1 MLDKFIKS
9 ISVNYGKDELLN
21 FSFKTGKQMVNRPF
35 PFSKIKEII
44 EKYRD
49 NADVYMTFCPLAG
62 GQRKLEYAL
71 PTRIVAAD
79 IDEAKI
85 PEDFEPS
92 YYWETSPGKKQ
103 GIWIIDNEL
112 TAEEYEQIAKAM
124 SIMYDFDSAN
134 DIVHLYRLPLTKNHK
149 YKQHFDISEPIGDG
163 RIYRKK
169 KVIEKFK
176 NVKVK
181 KKKKVKKHKIKRIN
195 YDINELLE
203 KYNAKS
209 RFDKDITD
217 RSEYVFALASQMFE
231 NGAKESEVKA
241 VLEAS
246 PQDKW
251 SGIELDNQ
259 ILEIKAKTI
268 VLPRILPIKRK
279 RLKKSNNDIVIK
291 KIKDIDI
298 DSNESEWLIEDFWE
312 DSSVGM
318 IVAPPKKFKSTL
330 INNFAISV
338 ASGTPFCGK
347 NVKQG
352 GVMILQ
358 GENTLPNE
366 RRRLQK
372 IYKDAY
378 KLPIYYIET
387 QLTLDNIDLIK
398 DAIIENNIKMLVIDP
413 LYILF
418 GSGDINSQKDVTSKL
433 IKLTKLKKETG
444 VSIMVVHH
452 TKKVDSEHKISEN
465 DIYGSAFFNGW
476 YESMIMLEPTTKKR
490 NIVIH
495 TSFRNFIPSTYN
507 ASVNN
512 DLSFNIKKREE
523 ESDDNKE
530 ELSLPHKRQNRISL
544 VSGNNNIY
552 YKVGNTL
559 SRTSK
564 TGYIEKKKTYYI
576 CNCFYGKLIGLFV
589 IQYNKRF
596 YIDLIGANID
606 AVSSVVN
613 MINKTKA
620 YSDNSKLIREYLDE
634 FDFEVRSL
642 RKIKTNDI
650 ELYQSFS
657 NNVFSKIAN
666 EFKSAYIL
674 EFDKMTFDKKEKTID
689 TLIKKA
695 FENNTDVFKQNVFE
709 RMSNYAER
717 KLAK

>member
-49 NADVYMTFCPLAG
+49 NADVYMTFCPLTG

-79 IDEAKI
+79 IDEAEI
-85 PEDFEPS
+85 PKDFEPS

-112 TAEEYEQIAKAM
+112 TTEEYEQIAKAM

-149 YKQHFDISEPIGDG
+149 YKQHFDISEPIGNG
-163 RIYRKK
+163 KIYRKK

-176 NVKVK
+176 NVKIK
-181 KKKKVKKHKIKRIN
+181 KKKKIKKHKIKRIN

-203 KYNAKS
+203 KYNAKA
-209 RFDKDITD
+209 RFNKDITD

-231 NGAKESEVKA
+231 NGAKVSEVKA

-251 SGIELDNQ
+251 SGTELDNQ
-259 ILEIKAKTI
+259 IFEIKAKTT
-268 VLPRILPIKRK
+268 VLPKMLPIKRK
-279 RLKKSNNDIVIK
+279 QSKKTDNDIVIK
-291 KIKDIDI
+291 KIEDINI

-318 IVAPPKKFKSTL
+318 VVAPPKTFKSTL
-330 INNFAISV
+330 INNFAISI
-338 ASGTPFCGK
+338 ASGNSFCGK
-347 NVKQG
+347 KVKQG

-358 GENTLPNE
+358 GENTLQNE

-387 QLTLDNIDLIK
+387 QLTLDNIELVK
-398 DAIIENNIKMLVIDP
+398 DAIIDNNIKMLVIDP

-418 GSGDINSQKDVTSKL
+418 GVGDINSQKDVTSKL
-433 IKLTKLKKETG
+433 TKLTRLKKETG

-452 TKKVDSEHKISEN
+452 TKKVDSEHKMSAN

-476 YESMIMLEPTTKKR
+476 YESMIMLEPVAKER
-490 NIVIH
+490 NIIIH
-495 TSFRNFIPSTYN
+495 TSFRNFIPSKYN
-507 ASVNN
+507 ANINN
-512 DLSFNIKKREE
+512 NLSFNINEIKE
-523 ESDDNKE
+523 DDNNQKE
-530 ELSLPHKRQNRISL
+530 MSLPPKPHNKISL
-544 VSGNNNIY
+544 VCGNNNIY

-559 SRTSK
+559 SRASN
-564 TGYIEKKKTYYI
+564 TGYIERKKTYYI
-576 CNCFYGKLIGLFV
+576 CNCFCGKLIGLFV

-596 YIDLIGANID
+596 YIDLIGANQYVI
-606 AVSSVVN
+606 SSVVN

-620 YSDNSKLIREYLDE
+620 YSDNSKLIKEYLDE
-634 FDFEVRSL
+634 FDFKVHLL

-657 NNVFSKIAN
+657 NNVFSKIVN
-666 EFKSAYIL
+666 EFKNAYIL
-674 EFDKMTFDKKEKTID
+674 EFEKLNFNKDEKTID
-689 TLIKKA
+689 KLINKA
-695 FENNTDVFKQNVFE
+695 FDNNIDVFKQSVFE
-709 RMSNYAER
+709 KISDYAER

>member
-21 FSFKTGKQMVNRPF
+21 FSFKTGKQMINRPF
-35 PFSKIKEII
+35 PFCKIKEII

-71 PTRIVAAD
+71 PTRIIAAD

-112 TAEEYEQIAKAM
+112 TTEEYEQIAKAM

-149 YKQHFDISEPIGDG
+149 YKQHFDISKPIGDG

-176 NVKVK
+176 NVKIK
-181 KKKKVKKHKIKRIN
+181 KKKKIKKHKIKRIN
-195 YDINELLE
+195 YDINELLD

-209 RFDKDITD
+209 RFNKDITD

-231 NGAKESEVKA
+231 NGAKTSEVKA

-251 SGIELDNQ
+251 SGAELDNQ
-259 ILEIKAKTI
+259 IFEIKAKTTA
-268 VLPRILPIKRK
+268 LPKTLPIKGK
-279 RLKKSNNDIVIK
+279 QSKKSSNDIVIK
-291 KIKDIDI
+291 KIEDIDI
-298 DSNESEWLIEDFWE
+298 DGNESEWLIEDFWE

-318 IVAPPKKFKSTL
+318 VVAPPKTFKSTL

-358 GENTLPNE
+358 GENTLQNE

-378 KLPIYYIET
+378 KLPIYYVET
-387 QLTLDNIDLIK
+387 QLTLDNIELVK
-398 DAIIENNIKMLVIDP
+398 NAIIDNNVKMLVIDP

-418 GSGDINSQKDVTSKL
+418 GVGDINSQKDVTSKL
-433 IKLTKLKKETG
+433 TKLTKLKKETG

-452 TKKVDSEHKISEN
+452 TKKVDSEHKMSAN

-476 YESMIMLEPTTKKR
+476 YESMIMLEPVAKER
-490 NIVIH
+490 NILIH
-495 TSFRNFIPSTYN
+495 TSFRNFIPSKYN
-507 ASVNN
+507 ARIN
-512 DLSFNIKKREE
+512 DNLSFDIEEIKE
-523 ESDDNKE
+523 ESSDDKK
-530 ELSLPHKRQNRISL
+530 ELSLPSKPQNKISL
-544 VSGNNNIY
+544 VSGNDNIY
-552 YKVGNTL
+552 YKVGNAL

-576 CNCFYGKLIGLFV
+576 CNCFYSKLIGLFV

-620 YSDNSKLIREYLDE
+620 YSDNSVLIKEYLDK
-634 FDFEVRSL
+634 FDFKIHSL

-657 NNVFSKIAN
+657 NNAFSKIVN
-666 EFKSAYIL
+666 EFKNAYIL
-674 EFDKMTFDKKEKTID
+674 EFEKLNFKKDEKTID
-689 TLIKKA
+689 ALIKKA
-695 FENNTDVFKQNVFE
+695 FKNNTDIFKQNVFE
-709 RMSNYAER
+709 RISDYAER

>member
-1 MLDKFIKS
+1 MFDKFIKS

-79 IDEAKI
+79 IDEAEI
-85 PEDFEPS
+85 PKDFEPS

-163 RIYRKK
+163 KIYRKK

-176 NVKVK
+176 NVKIK
-181 KKKKVKKHKIKRIN
+181 KKKKIKKHKIKRIN
-195 YDINELLE
+195 YNINELLE
-203 KYNAKS
+203 KYNAKA
-209 RFDKDITD
+209 RFNKDITD

-231 NGAKESEVKA
+231 NGAKASEVKA

-246 PQDKW
+246 SQDKW
-251 SGIELDNQ
+251 SGTELDNQ
-259 ILEIKAKTI
+259 IFEIKAKTT
-268 VLPRILPIKRK
+268 VLPKMLPIKRK
-279 RLKKSNNDIVIK
+279 QSKKNDNDIVIK
-291 KIKDIDI
+291 KIEDINI
-298 DSNESEWLIEDFWE
+298 DGNESEWLIEDFWE

-318 IVAPPKKFKSTL
+318 IVAPPKTFKSTL

-338 ASGTPFCGK
+338 ASGNFFCGK
-347 NVKQG
+347 KVKQG

-358 GENTLPNE
+358 GENTLQNE

-387 QLTLDNIDLIK
+387 QLTLDNIELVK
-398 DAIIENNIKMLVIDP
+398 CAIIDNNIKMLVIDP

-418 GSGDINSQKDVTSKL
+418 GAGDINSQKDVTSKL
-433 IKLTKLKKETG
+433 TKLTRLKKETG

-452 TKKVDSEHKISEN
+452 TKKVDSEHKINAN

-476 YESMIMLEPTTKKR
+476 YESMIMLEPVAKER

-495 TSFRNFIPSTYN
+495 TSFRNFIPSKYN
-507 ASVNN
+507 ASIND
-512 DLSFNIKKREE
+512 DLSFNINEIKE
-523 ESDDNKE
+523 DNDNQEKM
-530 ELSLPHKRQNRISL
+530 SLPPKPHNKISL
-544 VSGNNNIY
+544 VCGNNNIY

-564 TGYIEKKKTYYI
+564 TGYIERKKTYYI
-576 CNCFYGKLIGLFV
+576 CNCFYGKLIGLFI
-589 IQYNKRF
+589 IQHNKRF
-596 YIDLIGANID
+596 YIDLVGINNNAI
-606 AVSSVVN
+606 SSVVN

-634 FDFEVRSL
+634 FDFKVRL
-642 RKIKTNDI
+642 LKKIKTNDI

-657 NNVFSKIAN
+657 NDAFNKITN
-666 EFKSAYIL
+666 EFKNAYIL
-674 EFDKMTFDKKEKTID
+674 EFEKLSFNKNEKTID
-689 TLIKKA
+689 KLVDKA
-695 FENNTDVFKQNVFE
+695 FDSNTDIFKQSVFE
-709 RMSNYAER
+709 RMSDYAER

>member
-49 NADVYMTFCPLAG
+49 NADIYMTFCPLAG

-71 PTRIVAAD
+71 PTRIIAAD

-85 PEDFEPS
+85 PKDFEPS

-112 TAEEYEQIAKAM
+112 TTEEYEHIAKAM

-134 DIVHLYRLPLTKNHK
+134 DVVHLYRLPLTKNHK
-149 YKQHFDISEPIGDG
+149 YKQHFSVSEPIGDG
-163 RIYRKK
+163 KIYRKK
-169 KVIEKFK
+169 RVIEKFK
-176 NVKVK
+176 NVKIK
-181 KKKKVKKHKIKRIN
+181 KKKKIRKHKIKRIN

-203 KYNAKS
+203 KYNAKA
-209 RFDKDITD
+209 RFNKDITD

-251 SGIELDNQ
+251 SGAKLDNQ
-259 ILEIKAKTI
+259 ILEIKAKTT
-268 VLPRILPIKRK
+268 VLPKILPIKK
-279 RLKKSNNDIVIK
+279 KQSKKSDNDIVIR
-291 KIKDIDI
+291 KIEDIDI
-298 DSNESEWLIEDFWE
+298 EGNESEWLIEDFWE

-318 IVAPPKKFKSTL
+318 IVAPPKTFKSTL

-358 GENTLPNE
+358 GENTLQNE

-387 QLTLDNIDLIK
+387 QLTLDNIELVK
-398 DAIIENNIKMLVIDP
+398 NAIIDNNIKMLVVDP

-418 GSGDINSQKDVTSKL
+418 GAGDINSQKDVTSKL
-433 IKLTKLKKETG
+433 TKLTKLKKETG

-452 TKKVDSEHKISEN
+452 TKKNDSEHKMSAN

-476 YESMIMLEPTTKKR
+476 YESMIMLEPVAKER

-495 TSFRNFIPSTYN
+495 TSFRNFIPSKYN
-507 ASVNN
+507 ARIND
-512 DLSFNIKKREE
+512 DLSFDIKKIEE
-523 ESDDNKE
+523 NNNNGKGS
-530 ELSLPHKRQNRISL
+530 SLPPKPHNRISL
-544 VSGNNNIY
+544 IGGNNNIY
-552 YKVGNTL
+552 YKVGGAL

-564 TGYIEKKKTYYI
+564 TGYIEEKKTYYI

-589 IQYNKRF
+589 IQCNKRF
-596 YIDLIGANID
+596 YIDLIGANVD
-606 AVSSVVN
+606 ASSSVVN
-613 MINKTKA
+613 MINKTRA
-620 YSDNSKLIREYLDE
+620 YSDNPKLIREYLNE
-634 FDFEVRSL
+634 FGFKVCSL
-642 RKIKTNDI
+642 RKIKTNDV
-650 ELYQSFS
+650 ELYQSFP
-657 NNVFSKIAN
+657 NNAFSKIAN
-666 EFKSAYIL
+666 ELKNAYIL
-674 EFDKMTFDKKEKTID
+674 GFDKVTFNKEEKTID
-689 TLIKKA
+689 ILIDKA
-695 FENNTDVFKQNVFE
+695 FKNNTDIFKQNVFE
-709 RMSNYAER
+709 RISDYAER